1 VTVDW
6 STEWLSSLL
15 WIAVVTVLALLG
27 SAVVLA
33 LLTRFTRWG
42 RQFRRLAYPYFS
54 PRGGQGLGP
63 LVTLVAVIALTI
75 ADVRLS
81 VILSYLVNDLYTALQ
96 NGDAATFGRDVGIF
110 AILSVFF
117 LAQALLVFYAQQ
129 RLILRWRVWLND
141 RIVDDWLDGRAY
153 YRARFTKNPI
163 DNPDQRIQQ
172 DVASF
177 ISDAL
182 SLGIGAISSM
192 VSLVSFTVIL
202 WQLSGPLTVFGV
214 EIPRA
219 MTLAAY
225 LYVLVATVIAFRIGR
240 PLIRLN
246 FLNEALTAS
255 FRYALVRL
263 RDSSES
269 VALFRGEDVE
279 RGILSGR
286 FRAVIDNAWAIVFR
300 TLKFSGFNVVI
311 TQYSQ
316 IIPLVLQAPRFF
328 AGQISLGDIQQT
340 ASAFSQVEAA
350 LSFFRLAYDDF
361 ASFRATLIRLDGL
374 LDADAEARELPSA
387 ELVEAPGLAVA
398 GLTVRLPDDRPLIEG
413 LDVDLT
419 AGDTLLVTGRSGSG
433 KTTLLRGLADLWP
446 FTEGTVRRP
455 LGRESFF
462 LAQQPYVP
470 LGSLRA
476 GLTYPAAADTL
487 ADDRAAAV
495 LRQVQLP
502 HLADRLDEETDWA
515 RRLSPGEMQRLN
527 FARVLLV
534 RPEVVFLDEATS
546 AVDEGMEAALY
557 ELLRAELPDAVLVSV
572 GHRSTLARF
581 HERQLDLVGE
591 GGWQISTPRR

>member
-1 VTVDW
+1 
-6 STEWLSSLL
+6 
-15 WIAVVTVLALLG
+15 
-27 SAVVLA
+27 
-33 LLTRFTRWG
+33 
-42 RQFRRLAYPYFS
+42 
-54 PRGGQGLGP
+54 
-63 LVTLVAVIALTI
+63 
-75 ADVRLS
+75 
-81 VILSYLVNDLYTALQ
+81 
-96 NGDAATFGRDVGIF
+96 
-110 AILSVFF
+110 
-117 LAQALLVFYAQQ
+117 
-129 RLILRWRVWLND
+129 
-141 RIVDDWLDGRAY
+141 
-153 YRARFTKNPI
+153 
-163 DNPDQRIQQ
+163 
-172 DVASF
+172 
-177 ISDAL
+177 
-182 SLGIGAISSM
+182 
-192 VSLVSFTVIL
+192 
-202 WQLSGPLTVFGV
+202 
-214 EIPRA
+214 
-219 MTLAAY
+219 
-225 LYVLVATVIAFRIGR
+225 VIAFRIGR

-263 RDSSES
+263 RDSAES

-387 ELVEAPGLAVA
+387 ELVEAPGLSVA
-398 GLTVRLPDDRPLIEG
+398 GLTVRLPDDRPLIED

-433 KTTLLRGLADLWP
+433 KTTLMRGLADLWP

-455 LGRESFF
+455 QGRESFF

-502 HLADRLDEETDWA
+502 HLADRLDDETDWA

-527 FARVLLV
+527 FARVLLA

-557 ELLRAELPDAVLVSV
+557 ELLRAELPDAILVSV
-572 GHRSTLARF
+572 GHRSTLSRF
-581 HERQLDLVGE
+581 HSRQLELVGE
-591 GGWQISTPRR
+591 GAWEISTPRR

>member
-6 STEWLSSLL
+6 STEWLSSLI

-27 SAVVLA
+27 SAIVLT
-33 LLTRFTRWG
+33 LLTRLTRWG
-42 RQFRRLAYPYFS
+42 RQFRRLSYPYFS

-63 LVTLVAVIALTI
+63 LLTLVAVIALTI

-110 AILSVFF
+110 AILSIFF

-141 RIVDDWLDGRAY
+141 RVVDDWLDGRAY

-172 DVASF
+172 DVASV

-263 RDSSES
+263 RDSAES

-387 ELVEAPGLAVA
+387 ELVEAPGLSVA
-398 GLTVRLPDDRPLIEG
+398 GLTVRLPDDRPLIEN

-446 FTEGTVRRP
+446 FAEGTVRRP
-455 LGRESFF
+455 LGREAFF

-487 ADDRAAAV
+487 ADDRAAVV

-502 HLADRLDEETDWA
+502 HLADRLEEETDWG

-527 FARVLLV
+527 FARVLLA

-557 ELLRAELPDAVLVSV
+557 DLLRAELPDAILVSV
-572 GHRSTLARF
+572 GHRSTLSRF
-581 HERQLDLVGE
+581 HSRQLDLVGE
-591 GGWQISTPRR
+591 GAWEISTPRR

>member
-1 VTVDW
+1 MTVDW
-6 STEWLSSLL
+6 STEWLSSLI

-27 SAVVLA
+27 SAIVLT
-33 LLTRFTRWG
+33 LLTRLTRWG
-42 RQFRRLAYPYFS
+42 RQFRRLSCPYFS

-63 LVTLVAVIALTI
+63 LLTLVAVIALTI

-263 RDSSES
+263 RDSAES

-387 ELVEAPGLAVA
+387 ELVEAPGLSVA
-398 GLTVRLPDDRPLIEG
+398 GLTVRLPDDRPLVED

-455 LGRESFF
+455 QGRESFF

-527 FARVLLV
+527 FARVLLA

-557 ELLRAELPDAVLVSV
+557 ELLRAELPDAILVSV
-572 GHRSTLARF
+572 GHRSTLSRF
-581 HERQLDLVGE
+581 HSRQLELVGE
-591 GGWQISTPRR
+591 GGWEISTPRR

>member
-1 VTVDW
+1 
-6 STEWLSSLL
+6 
-15 WIAVVTVLALLG
+15 
-27 SAVVLA
+27 
-33 LLTRFTRWG
+33 
-42 RQFRRLAYPYFS
+42 
-54 PRGGQGLGP
+54 
-63 LVTLVAVIALTI
+63 
-75 ADVRLS
+75 
-81 VILSYLVNDLYTALQ
+81 
-96 NGDAATFGRDVGIF
+96 
-110 AILSVFF
+110 
-117 LAQALLVFYAQQ
+117 
-129 RLILRWRVWLND
+129 
-141 RIVDDWLDGRAY
+141 
-153 YRARFTKNPI
+153 
-163 DNPDQRIQQ
+163 
-172 DVASF
+172 
-177 ISDAL
+177 
-182 SLGIGAISSM
+182 M

-263 RDSSES
+263 RDSAES

-279 RGILSGR
+279 RGILFGR

-374 LDADAEARELPSA
+374 LDADAEARGLPSA
-387 ELVEAPGLAVA
+387 ELVEAPGLSVA
-398 GLTVRLPDDRPLIEG
+398 GLTVRLPDDRPLIED

-455 LGRESFF
+455 LGREAFF

-527 FARVLLV
+527 FARVLLA

-557 ELLRAELPDAVLVSV
+557 ELLRAELPDAILVSV
-572 GHRSTLARF
+572 GHRSTLSRF
-581 HERQLDLVGE
+581 HSRQLELVGE
-591 GGWQISTPRR
+591 GGWEISTPRR